1 MVSVD
6 SAYIEGVRE
15 WLLAAI
21 AKHIADISSGDQLV
35 GNFCCAEE
43 AVMRPPVAKCPS
55 TRRGN
60 VSSAPASGRIFG
72 VSQSTRSRGQ
82 VSTCPRRGKPVIL

>member
-35 GNFCCAEE
+35 GNFCCAEF
-43 AVMRPPVAKCPS
+43 ADI
-55 TRRGN
+55 
-60 VSSAPASGRIFG
+60 SAFWRCQTL
-72 VSQSTRSRGQ
+72 VNT
-82 VSTCPRRGKPVIL
+82 

>member
-35 GNFCCAEE
+35 GNFCCAEKADLE
-43 AVMRPPVAKCPS
+43 LGLLELILTFDHRV
-55 TRRGN
+55 
-60 VSSAPASGRIFG
+60 
-72 VSQSTRSRGQ
+72 RS
-82 VSTCPRRGKPVIL
+82 